1 MISYNYNAFF
11 VQMRHHGDWSNPD
24 YNAFPY
30 RAGLGAPPGKASVD
44 PLGHLDRDGLVLQ
57 RFGTE
62 EDLSEQMVIV
72 TRMRWAD
79 PVSGQ
84 MKWTDMIW
92 ISLHVY
98 EEVNGEQNLAGFDDI
113 YIPLGGTPW
122 PSFAS
127 TEEFIAFRNDATYT
141 QPPTGPFAPG
151 SSFNWAEGMS
161 IASIH
166 GSDGNDRIMGGKHA
180 DLAFGGAGWD
190 QIRGG
195 DGNDTLNGDSGNDKL
210 WGQDGNDLL
219 RGGAGRDTLDG
230 GAGNDTL
237 QGGGGNDWLNG
248 GTGDDVMTGGTGADA
263 FVFGA
268 GYGRDRVT
276 DFDVAQGDRLRLDDA
291 LWAGEVLDAFGVI
304 QRFATFPASGDRVI
318 FNFAGGERLTVIEAA
333 ADGLVGL
340 HGAIDI
346 F

>member
-11 VQMRHHGDWSNPD
+11 VQMRHYGDWSNPQ

-30 RAGLGAPPGKASVD
+30 HAGLGAPPGKASVD

-98 EEVNGEQNLAGFDDI
+98 EEENGEQVLAGFDDI

-122 PSFAS
+122 PGFAS
-127 TEEFIAFRNDATYT
+127 TEEFLAFRNDATFT
-141 QPPTGPFAPG
+141 QPPNGAFAPG

-161 IASIH
+161 IASIR
-166 GSDGNDRIMGGKHA
+166 GSETGDSIVGGKHA
-180 DLAFGGAGWD
+180 DLVFGGNGWD
-190 QIRGG
+190 KIQGYG
-195 DGNDTLNGDSGNDKL
+195 GNDTLNGEGGSDKL
-210 WGQDGNDLL
+210 WGLAGNDVL
-219 RGGAGRDTLDG
+219 RGGFGRDTLYG
-230 GAGNDTL
+230 GTDNDTL
-237 QGGGGNDWLNG
+237 LGNGGNDWLDG
-248 GTGDDVMTGGTGADA
+248 GTGHDQLTGGTEADT
-263 FVFGA
+263 FVFGS
-268 GYGRDRVT
+268 GYGWDRVT
-276 DFDVAQGDRLRLDDA
+276 DFNVAEGDRLRLDDA
-291 LWAGEVLDAFGVI
+291 LWGGEELSVFQVI
-304 QRFATFPASGDRVI
+304 ERFVVFPASNDRAVFI
-318 FNFAGGERLTVIEAA
+318 FSPTERITLIQDT
-333 ADGLVGL
+333 ADGLMGL

-346 F
+346 I